1 MNTSF
6 FASTAV
12 YFVVLSVIC
21 IGLVTWAIAKT
32 VKSNTHLNQRGHWR
46 FLFAISI
53 WITIISS
60 LALSGFFSDFS
71 TLPPRLLMAPL
82 VPMFTITFITLFGK
96 LDNVLKQVSPS
107 WIVYLQTFRIPV
119 EILLW
124 MLFIQNLLPVQMTFE
139 GRNWDILVGLTA
151 IPAGLFY
158 FGRNRFKTSFAIAW
172 NIGGLLLLLN
182 IVTIAVLS
190 MPTPFRVFM
199 NDLANEIVAT
209 FPFILLPGI
218 LVPLAFSLHVLSLR
232 QVFLLKKEGTASR
245 LQNHLAKG

>member
-1 MNTSF
+1 
-6 FASTAV
+6 
-12 YFVVLSVIC
+12 
-21 IGLVTWAIAKT
+21 
-32 VKSNTHLNQRGHWR
+32 
-46 FLFAISI
+46 
-53 WITIISS
+53 
-60 LALSGFFSDFS
+60 
-71 TLPPRLLMAPL
+71 L

-151 IPAGLFY
+151 IPAGLFC

-199 NDLANEIVAT
+199 NDPANEIVAT
-209 FPFILLPGI
+209 FPFVLLPGI